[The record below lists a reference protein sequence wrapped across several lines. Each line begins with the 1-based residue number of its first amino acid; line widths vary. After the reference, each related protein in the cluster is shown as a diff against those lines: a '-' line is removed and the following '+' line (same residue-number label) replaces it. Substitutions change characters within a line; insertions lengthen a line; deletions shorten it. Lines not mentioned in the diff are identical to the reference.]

1 MILSIALLALAAL
14 PQTQAPDPTLPP
26 ANAHVRFTVEGH
38 GVQTYNCSEVSAGSF
53 QWVFEEPAA
62 GLFDPATRQQ
72 VGTHSAGPTWTWS
85 DGSAIVGKVLHT
97 TPSSDPAN
105 IPWLLLETH
114 PAGAVTGALTGV
126 TFVRRSDTQAGKAPA
141 GGCDVKHVNV
151 VLHVPYQ
158 ATYTFYST
166 N

>member
-14 PQTQAPDPTLPP
+14 PQTPDPTLPP
-26 ANAHVRFTVEGH
+26 ANAHVRFTVAGH
-38 GVQTYNCSEVSAGSF
+38 GVQNYNCSAVNGGF
-53 QWVFEEPAA
+53 QWVFEEPVA

-85 DGSAIVGKVLHT
+85 DGSAIVGKVLQT
-97 TPSSDPAN
+97 TPSIDPGS

-114 PAGAVTGALTGV
+114 STGTVTGALTGV

-141 GGCDVKHVNV
+141 AGCDANNVNV